1 MLDSAAMTSEPA
13 NSGAPALDP
22 VAETILELLAAAA
35 PDKSISPEEVAR
47 AVAAQ
52 RQRRNDPPDAWR
64 RYLPAVKQQ
73 ALFLARAGRLVVLR
87 KGKAVDPQ
95 TAKGV
100 IRYKRP
106 I

>member
-1 MLDSAAMTSEPA
+1 MLDTAAMTTDPA
-13 NSGAPALDP
+13 EAAPALDP
-22 VAETILELLAAAA
+22 VAQTILDLLADVE
-35 PDKSISPEEVAR
+35 PHKSISPEDAAR
-47 AVAAQ
+47 AVAES
-52 RQRRNDPPDAWR
+52 RRRPSDPPDLWR

-73 ALFLARAGRLVVLR
+73 ALYLARAGKLVVLR
-87 KGKAVDPQ
+87 KGKPVDAQ

>member
-1 MLDSAAMTSEPA
+1 MLDSAPMSAETAQNM
-13 NSGAPALDP
+13 PALDP
-22 VAETILELLAAAA
+22 IAETILELLAAAE
-35 PDKSISPEEVAR
+35 PHKSISPEDVAR
-47 AVAAQ
+47 AIAES
-52 RQRRNDPPDAWR
+52 RRRPNDPPDLWR

-73 ALFLARAGRLVVLR
+73 ALHLARAGKLIVMR
-87 KGKAVDPQ
+87 KGKAVDAQ